1 MGRRSRDKGRR
12 VEHNLV
18 NLFKSWGLKAER
30 VGVAYASGHDVD
42 VYKLN
47 RPAPLCGEC
56 KARAN
61 GFKQLYAW
69 LDKDGADF
77 LALKADRQETLFVL
91 PERVMREL
99 LT

>member
-1 MGRRSRDKGRR
+1 MAKKSRDKGGRAER
-12 VEHNLV
+12 SLV
-18 NLFKSWGLKAER
+18 NLFKSWGLRAER

-42 VYKLN
+42 VY
-47 RPAPLCGEC
+47 RAWHDAPLCGES
-56 KARAN
+56 KVRAD

-77 LALKADRQETLFVL
+77 LALKADRRETLFVL
-91 PERVMREL
+91 PERVLRSL